1 MIVLDA
7 SAAIELVAVG
17 RPVPDLLDRVAQD
30 SSLHSP
36 HLVDVEFL
44 NVLRKLVGRRLV
56 GPDRASEAR
65 SDFDRL
71 GIVRYPI
78 VGLSDRIWELRD
90 NLTAYDASYVALAE
104 LLGCP
109 LVTTDVRIAK
119 ASGHRADIEVYGRP

>member
-17 RPVPDLLDRVAQD
+17 RPVPALLDRVERD
-30 SSLHSP
+30 GSLHSP
-36 HLVDVEFL
+36 HLVDAEFL
-44 NVLRKLVGRRLV
+44 NVLRKLVSRRLL
-56 GPDRASEAR
+56 GLDRATEAR

-71 GIVRYPI
+71 GIVRYPL

-104 LLGCP
+104 MLGCP
-109 LVTTDVRIAK
+109 LLTTDVRTAK
-119 ASGHRADIEVYGRP
+119 ASGHRAEVEVYGRS